1 MLRTIWVLTEISR
14 SVGHFMENLEGNSLR
29 EKVTGVYL
37 LLVAVMPF
45 KLVLIT
51 VNYLIEVYSKAVLA
65 KHPSETWSPLLVI
78 LHQFPGL

>member
-1 MLRTIWVLTEISR
+1 
-14 SVGHFMENLEGNSLR
+14 MENLEGNSLR

-65 KHPSETWSPLLVI
+65 KHPSET
-78 LHQFPGL
+78 